1 MKVLALDFDGV
12 IADSQMEC
20 LFVGFNTYLD
30 FNRNTRLFDGRKFTF
45 DNFDFLIQK
54 HREAVEQY
62 KMLRPYVI
70 DAFCYYVI
78 SYIIENNIIIKSQ
91 DDYNELREKL
101 AKNIYERFIRA
112 FYGERRKLIENN
124 LNDWL
129 SLVKPYQ
136 KVIPDVIRLSN
147 KFNLAIS
154 TNNRKFT
161 IDAFSRKHDINPK
174 IVIDSSFGSDKK
186 LHIENI
192 KNSLG
197 ADFNDIYFVDD
208 QIRNLINLL
217 PLGVH
222 CYLATWGYNTKE
234 QHEEAKKMG
243 ASLLT
248 QENFYKAFAKVK

>member
-1 MKVLALDFDGV
+1 MKVLVLDFDGV

-30 FNRNTRLFDGRKFTF
+30 FNQDTKLFDGRKFTF

-54 HREAVEQY
+54 HREEVGQY
-62 KMLRPYVI
+62 KSLRPYVI
-70 DAFCYYVI
+70 DAFCYYAI
-78 SYIIENNIIIKSQ
+78 SYIIERNIIIERQ

-101 AKNIYERFIRA
+101 AKNIYGHFISA
-112 FYGERRKLIENN
+112 FYEERHKLIENN
-124 LNDWL
+124 INDWL
-129 SLVKPYQ
+129 SLVKPYKQ
-136 KVIPDVIRLSN
+136 VISAVINLIN
-147 KFNLAIS
+147 TFNLAIS

-161 IDAFSRKHDINPK
+161 IDAFFRKHGINPK

-208 QIRNLINLL
+208 QIRNLIKLL

-222 CYLATWGYNTKE
+222 CYLATWGYNTKK
-234 QHEEAKKMG
+234 QHEEAKKLG
-243 ASLLT
+243 AVLLS
-248 QENFYKAFAKVK
+248 QSNFYNTLSKQ

>member
-1 MKVLALDFDGV
+1 MKILALDFDGV

-30 FNRNTRLFDGRKFTF
+30 FNRNTKLFDGRKFTF
-45 DNFDFLIQK
+45 DNFNFLTQK

-62 KMLRPYVI
+62 RSLRPFVI

-78 SYIIENNIIIKSQ
+78 SYIIEKNIVIKSQ

-101 AKNIYERFIRA
+101 AKDIYEHVVRA
-112 FYGERRKLIENN
+112 FYEERYNLIENN
-124 LNDWL
+124 LNSWL

-136 KVIPDVIRLSN
+136 NIIPAVVKLSN
-147 KFNLAIS
+147 AFNLAIS

-161 IDAFSRKHDINPK
+161 IYAFFRKHGIAPK

-197 ADFNDIYFVDD
+197 ADFKDIYFVDD
-208 QIRNLINLL
+208 QIRNLVGLL

-222 CYLATWGYNTKE
+222 CYLAAWGYNTKK
-234 QHEEAKKMG
+234 QQKEAEKLGAIPLNQNDFYDVLSKK
-243 ASLLT
+243 
-248 QENFYKAFAKVK
+248 

>member
-1 MKVLALDFDGV
+1 MKVLVLDFDGV

-30 FNRNTRLFDGRKFTF
+30 FNQNTKLFDGRKFTF

-54 HREAVEQY
+54 HRKEIEKY
-62 KMLRPYVI
+62 KSLRPYVI
-70 DAFCYYVI
+70 DAFCYYALM
-78 SYIIENNIIIKSQ
+78 YIIEKNIVIKSRN
-91 DDYNELREKL
+91 DYNGLREKL
-101 AKNIYERFIRA
+101 AKNIHGHFVSA
-112 FYGERRKLIENN
+112 FYEERHKLIENS

-136 KVIPDVIRLSN
+136 KIISAVIRLSN

-161 IDAFSRKHDINPK
+161 IDAFSRKHGINPK

-197 ADFNDIYFVDD
+197 ANFSDIYFVDD
-208 QIRNLINLL
+208 QIRNLIKLL

-222 CYLATWGYNTKE
+222 CYLTTWGYNTKK

-243 ASLLT
+243 AVLLI
-248 QENFYKAFAKVK
+248 QENFYETFAKVK

>member
-1 MKVLALDFDGV
+1 MKILALDFDGV

-30 FNRNTRLFDGRKFTF
+30 FNQNTKLFDGRKFTF

-54 HREAVEQY
+54 HRKAVEQY

-78 SYIIENNIIIKSQ
+78 MYIIEKNIVIKSQ
-91 DDYNELREKL
+91 NDYNGLREKL
-101 AKNIYERFIRA
+101 AKNIHGHFVSA
-112 FYGERRKLIENN
+112 FYEERHKLIENN

-129 SLVKPYQ
+129 SLVKPYKQ
-136 KVIPDVIRLSN
+136 IISAIKMLGN
-147 KFNLAIS
+147 KFSLAIS

-161 IDAFSRKHDINPK
+161 IDAFSRKHGIASK

-197 ADFNDIYFVDD
+197 ANFNNIYFVDD
-208 QIRNLINLL
+208 QIRNLIKLL
-217 PLGVH
+217 PLGVN
-222 CYLATWGYNTKE
+222 CYLATWGYNTEK
-234 QHEEAKKMG
+234 QHEEAKKLG
-243 ASLLT
+243 ATLLN
-248 QENFYKAFAKVK
+248 QDNFYSTLSRTK

>member
-12 IADSQMEC
+12 IADSQLEC

-45 DNFDFLIQK
+45 ENFDFIAQK
-54 HREAVEQY
+54 HRKAAEQY
-62 KMLRPYVI
+62 KALRPYVI

-78 SYIIENNIIIKSQ
+78 AYAIDNNIAIKNQ
-91 DDYNELREKL
+91 NE
-101 AKNIYERFIRA
+101 Y
-112 FYGERRKLIENN
+112 NN
-124 LNDWL
+124 LRKQLAEGIYAKFVEQFYSERKRLIDSDINEWL
-129 SLVKPYQ
+129 ALVKPYE
-136 KVIPDVIRLSN
+136 KIIPAIKMLSN
-147 KFNLAIS
+147 NFYLAIS

-161 IDAFSRKHDINPK
+161 IDAFSRKHGINPK

-197 ADFNDIYFVDD
+197 ANFNDIHFVDD

-222 CYLATWGYNTKE
+222 CYLATWGYNTKK
-234 QHEEAKKMG
+234 QHEEARRLG
-243 ASLLT
+243 AVLLS
-248 QENFYKAFAKVK
+248 QDNFYNILSKK